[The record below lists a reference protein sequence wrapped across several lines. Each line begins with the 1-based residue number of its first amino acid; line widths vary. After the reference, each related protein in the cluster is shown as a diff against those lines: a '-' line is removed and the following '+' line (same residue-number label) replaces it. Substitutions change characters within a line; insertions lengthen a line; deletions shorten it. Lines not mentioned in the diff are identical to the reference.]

1 MSECKDAARGEILTK
16 PNPGQG
22 SLTWHE
28 SRDVQTFGLID
39 VQLAYNFPMR
49 IPREVLWCRRS
60 TAWHMSFCLV
70 VLAFLLRAV
79 IPPGYMP
86 TPPVQGG
93 LPFAFT
99 LCSGGAPAMAHAMH
113 GGESQHDS
121 QDHSQLF
128 ENCPFGLSLASK
140 YLTTAGGLAVVAGLV
155 YWFFF
160 TPKGKDLLFKS
171 PIPGPPVGRRA
182 PPYGNLRSFQT

>member
-1 MSECKDAARGEILTK
+1 
-16 PNPGQG
+16 
-22 SLTWHE
+22 
-28 SRDVQTFGLID
+28 
-39 VQLAYNFPMR
+39 MR

-86 TPPVQGG
+86 TAPVQGG
-93 LPFAFT
+93 LPFAVT
-99 LCSGGAPAMAHAMH
+99 LCSGGAPVFVHATH

-121 QDHSQLF
+121 QGHSQLF

-140 YLTTAGGLAVVAGLV
+140 YLTTAGGLAVVADLV
-155 YWFFF
+155 YWLL
-160 TPKGKDLLFKS
+160 PIPEGKNLLFRT
-171 PIPGPPVGRRA
+171 PIQGPPVGTRA
-182 PPYGNLRSFQT
+182 PPYGNLLSFQT